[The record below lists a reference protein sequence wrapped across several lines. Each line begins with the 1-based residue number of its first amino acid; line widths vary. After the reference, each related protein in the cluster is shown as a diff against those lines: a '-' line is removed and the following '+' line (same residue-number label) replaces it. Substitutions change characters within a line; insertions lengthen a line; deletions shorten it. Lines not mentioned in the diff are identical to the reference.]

1 MTKGAHCAVGREDGL
16 GQARWACVGSMA
28 HLQSRKM
35 SSSVK
40 ISLSAIAGVMSR
52 YDMASENA
60 CKQRAGDW
68 HHSAAQG
75 CLSGCKSV
83 SQAAPAVK
91 QLPLPWMRSEPK
103 TSAEGVVAL
112 VRALQA
118 SRLSASSEHLRR
130 HGGRRDDAETTIL
143 RRKSYVERLKGVN
156 P

>member
-52 YDMASENA
+52 CDMASENA

-75 CLSGCKSV
+75 CLWVQIGKSSCTC
-83 SQAAPAVK
+83 SQAAA
-91 QLPLPWMRSEPK
+91 
-103 TSAEGVVAL
+103 AAL
-112 VRALQA
+112 DEVGAKNFR
-118 SRLSASSEHLRR
+118 
-130 HGGRRDDAETTIL
+130 
-143 RRKSYVERLKGVN
+143 
-156 P
+156 